1 MWDRLLDRMLSRLM
15 VTGRLNVV
23 YPDGTSRSYGP
34 GGGKEVSVRLTDP
47 ALPRKLML
55 TTELAMGEAYMDET
69 LLIEQGHLRDF
80 LQLVMENALA
90 EEPGAVGRMMKALRT
105 RMRKLKQHNPL
116 HISRKNVEHHY
127 DLSVELYDL
136 FLCDDKQYTCAYY
149 RDPGM
154 TLEQA
159 QDAKKAHI
167 AKKLRLKPG
176 MRVMDIG
183 CGWGGTSIA
192 LAKDYGVNV
201 VGVTLSKVQLEHAK
215 ARAEAAGVADQ
226 IEWRLTD
233 YRDVRD
239 QFDRIVVIGM
249 LEHVGQPQYDTFFR
263 QIRRCLKPD
272 GVAVVHTIGRST
284 PPGALS
290 PWSNKYIFPGG
301 YAPAMSEV
309 MEAVQ
314 KHHLFA
320 ADVEVWRMHYVYT
333 LLDWQDR
340 FETNH
345 DQIAAMYDER
355 FCRMWRYYL
364 VMSELSFSVLGMVVF
379 QFQLTRDQQ
388 AAPLSRDYMCDGA
401 D

>member
-15 VTGRLNVV
+15 SLGRLNVT
-23 YPDGTSRSYGP
+23 YPDGRTRAYGP
-34 GGGKEVSVRLTDP
+34 GSGDEVSVRLNDP
-47 ALPRKLML
+47 ALPRKLIL
-55 TTELAMGEAYMDET
+55 SPELALGEAYMDQT
-69 LLIEQGHLRDF
+69 LTIEGAHLREF
-80 LQLVMENALA
+80 LRLVMQNAMAQDRGAIGRLA
-90 EEPGAVGRMMKALRT
+90 QKLQT
-105 RMRKLKQHNPL
+105 RMRKLQQRNSL
-116 HISRKNVEHHY
+116 HASRKNVEHHY

-149 RDPGM
+149 RDADM

-159 QDAKKAHI
+159 QAAKKAHI
-167 AKKLRLKPG
+167 AKKLRLEPG
-176 MRVMDIG
+176 MTVMDIG

-192 LAKDYGVNV
+192 LARDYGVNV
-201 VGVTLSKVQLEHAK
+201 VGVTLSKVQLEHARK
-215 ARAEAAGVADQ
+215 RAEAAGVSDR
-226 IEWRLTD
+226 IEWHLTD
-233 YRDVRD
+233 YRDVREE
-239 QFDRIVVIGM
+239 FDRIVVIGM
-249 LEHVGQPQYDTFFR
+249 LEHVGQPQYDTFFS

-272 GVAVVHTIGRST
+272 GIALVHTIGRRS

-314 KHHLFA
+314 DNALFA
-320 ADVEVWRMHYVYT
+320 TDVEVWRMHYVKT
-333 LLDWQDR
+333 LLHWQDR
-340 FETNH
+340 FEANH

-379 QFQLTRDQQ
+379 QFQLARDQE
-388 AAPLSRDYMCDGA
+388 AVPLARDYMCD
-401 D
+401 